1 LVAWRDSVPY
11 FPDVGRRLLHRD
23 ASIRLTYVIFDVLR
37 HGSTDL
43 TGKPYSDR
51 RSALESLALDSPSW
65 TTAETFDDGPALYS
79 SVCALGLEGV
89 VAKRRASSY
98 AAGKRGW
105 VKVKNPKYWRRD
117 DEREALARSRERRA
131 RTRV

>member
-1 LVAWRDSVPY
+1 VSRQRPAPEHVVY
-11 FPDVGRRLLHRD
+11 HRD

-37 HGSTDL
+37 HDSDDL
-43 TGKPYSDR
+43 TEKPYSER
-51 RSALESLALDSPSW
+51 RSALESLGLDGPYCN
-65 TTAETFDDGPALYS
+65 TAATFDDGQALFS

-89 VAKRRASSY
+89 VAKRRTSSY

-105 VKVKNPKYWRRD
+105 VKVKNPSCYWRRD